1 MKKTVSVTTQG
12 IGRIR
17 NQQFVAH
24 PDMFP
29 DVLLEPDGE
38 LPVSWPAELNLFHRA
53 PGHLWTRH
61 SRVRFL
67 AQPAS
72 SRFPHWVKA
81 KRSSRARVVVDV
93 ERSTAAFPRHCGLLD
108 PPHCVGCR
116 RAESQPMKP

>member
-67 AQPAS
+67 AQPGLVMLSPLGEGEEVVARAGR
-72 SRFPHWVKA
+72 SR
-81 KRSSRARVVVDV
+81 
-93 ERSTAAFPRHCGLLD
+93 C
-108 PPHCVGCR
+108 
-116 RAESQPMKP
+116 